1 MDIISGFE
9 YIFSGIWLYFVENG
23 KLWDTILPILPVA
36 AALASA
42 ITAIL
47 VYRFNQKQSQQK
59 FKTDLYNVIVHLAG
73 FVNHIQVLYQY
84 HDSDLGHMVPVIEN
98 IMNYGRNHSN
108 ILDVDQGFYYNDYFH
123 PDIICNMGKLMESY
137 LSWTTFQPV
146 QPEELFLEVDM
157 MLETQERA
165 LDVLKTIK
173 IECENDDK
181 AMSVIDELCN
191 HRDNIYNQCT
201 GLRSHLE
208 YICNNL
214 AYIFYSDWMR
224 TRLEESCNRD
234 LDWEGIRKRI
244 VAGCF
249 SELLSD
255 EIGRGYYA
263 NASSFLFYQE
273 IVENYNV
280 PMIES
285 SDGEQI
291 SWDEIYYYLWSFIGD
306 PSQRL

>member
-1 MDIISGFE
+1 MSISDI
-9 YIFSGIWLYFVENG
+9 WPYFVGNIE
-23 KLWDTILPILPVA
+23 LWSKTLSVVA
-36 AALASA
+36 AFASA
-42 ITAIL
+42 ITAIF
-47 VYRFNQKQSQQK
+47 VYKFNQKQSQQK
-59 FKTDLYNVIVHLAG
+59 FKTDLYNMIVHLAG
-73 FVNHIQVLYQY
+73 FINHIQVLYQY
-84 HDSDLGHMVPVIEN
+84 HDSDLGHMLPVIEN
-98 IMNYGRNHSN
+98 IMNYGRDHSN
-108 ILDVDQGFYYNDYFH
+108 ILDVDQSFYYNDYFH

-146 QPEELFLEVDM
+146 QSEELFSEVDM

-173 IECENDDK
+173 VKYENDDK
-181 AMSVIDELCN
+181 ATSVIDELCN
-191 HRDNIYNQCT
+191 HSDNIYNQCT
-201 GLRSHLE
+201 GLRSHLK